1 MNKRRRGNFR
11 PRNFQHNQNNR
22 KPRSEYLNYDQLSEK
37 DVGITEYLGDLEG
50 FSGIIK
56 ARYSDFHVSEINLE
70 GKVAKLTDT
79 NVPKDFSM
87 KMIKHNYHEV
97 IESPNKYIPQEI
109 WEGIKEVIKSS
120 SAPIEIDIDELDK
133 DARLEIHNCV
143 KSHFGQKI
151 VSSTIDVDGK
161 KKIQFKKF
169 EKGDRSDVRYQWPP
183 DKGEYVY
190 FILYKEKMDT
200 LEATLK
206 ISSALHMNASKFTQA
221 GTKDKRAVTTQ
232 WFCVRKVEPWKLIH
246 KTKNLYNIR
255 IGNFEFKNTPLSLGQ
270 LKGNKFRIALRN
282 VTASDEVISA
292 AMEHLKENGFI
303 NYYGLQ
309 RFGNDKDVPT
319 FQVGISLL
327 QGKWKEA
334 IDLILKPKASD
345 DPNSF
350 QGDVVNAKKI
360 YMETGD
366 ATKAYDALQNN
377 KSNAVEAKLLEGL
390 RNANENDYV
399 NALEKVP
406 KSMRLLYLHAFQ
418 SLVWNRMVSKRLQ
431 IYGMKPVVGDLILVN
446 NSESNLDTV
455 ESEESNTNDKEE
467 ETEVKS
473 RKQVRA
479 LTEEDL
485 EKYNIYDIV
494 MPLPGFDSTYPENM
508 KEHYKE
514 VVEELGLDLS
524 MSKQSVKTYNL
535 SGDYRK
541 MLEKAED
548 VTWYITHYNNPT
560 DNLILSDLQELKGE
574 VCTQIVKD
582 GTYKALIM
590 EFALPPS
597 AYATMVLRQIMKVDT
612 ATNVHSKL
620 NDYHQEKTSAITS
633 SPKVE
638 NQELMVEEDG
648 GASLLSNAEKYEQF
662 KNSVFNIVSEATKN
676 DIIEGGEVP
685 NKKQK
690 LEETNTET

>member
-1 MNKRRRGNFR
+1 MSKRRRGNFK
-11 PRNFQHNQNNR
+11 PRNFQQNNR
-22 KPRSEYLNYDQLSEK
+22 KPRSEYLHYDQLSEK

-79 NVPKDFSM
+79 SVPKDFSM

-97 IESPNKYIPQEI
+97 IDSPNKYIPQQI
-109 WEGIKEVIKSS
+109 WEGIKEVIKSTDS
-120 SAPIEIDIDELDK
+120 VPIEIDIDELDK
-133 DARLEIHNCV
+133 DARLEIHNCI

-151 VSSTIDVDGK
+151 VSSTIVVDGK
-161 KKIQFKKF
+161 RKMQFKKF
-169 EKGDRSDVRYQWPP
+169 DKEARQDVRYQWPP

-206 ISSALHMNASKFTQA
+206 ISSALNMSASKFTQA
-221 GTKDKRAVTTQ
+221 GTKDKRGVTSQ
-232 WFCVRKVEPWKLIH
+232 WFCVRKVEPWKLIQ
-246 KTKNLYNIR
+246 KTKNLFHIR
-255 IGNFEFKNTPLSLGQ
+255 IGNFEFKDVPLALGQ

-282 VTASDEVISA
+282 ITASDETISA
-292 AMEHLKENGFI
+292 AMNHLKENGFI

-345 DPNSF
+345 DLNSI
-350 QGDVVNAKKI
+350 QGDVVKAKNV

-366 ATKAYDALQNN
+366 ATKAYNVLQNN

-390 RNANENDYV
+390 KDANDNDYV

-406 KSMRLLYLHAFQ
+406 RSMRLLYLHAFQ

-431 IYGMKPVVGDLILVN
+431 IHGMKPVVGDLILVN
-446 NSESNLDTV
+446 NSDSIVDTV
-455 ESEESNTNDKEE
+455 EGEESNINVKEE

-473 RKQVRA
+473 KKQVRA
-479 LTEEDL
+479 LTEKDL
-485 EKYNIYDIV
+485 EMYNIYDIV
-494 MPLPGFDSTYPENM
+494 MPLPGYDVIYPDNM
-508 KEHYKE
+508 KEHYKA

-524 MSKQSVKTYNL
+524 MSKQSVKAYNL

-541 MLEKAED
+541 VLEKAED
-548 VTWYITHYNNPT
+548 LTWYTTHYNTPT

-574 VCTQIVKD
+574 VCTQTVKD
-582 GTYKALIM
+582 GKYKALIM
-590 EFALPPS
+590 EFALPPC

-620 NDYHQEKTSAITS
+620 NDYHQEKTTANTS
-633 SPKVE
+633 SVKAE
-638 NQELMVEEDG
+638 SDLMVEEDG
-648 GASLLSNAEKYEQF
+648 GASLLANAEQYEKF
-662 KNSVFNIVSEATKN
+662 KNSVFNIVSETTTN
-676 DIIEGGEVP
+676 DINDDSEVP